1 MKERDSVLAHLKL
14 NEKVRSKD
22 DFEGEFVDEESFDNT
37 AKDYVEPEY
46 NHEFRY
52 CNKPPQEIDVLLAS
66 ETDPEELEA
75 LKIAR
80 RFWDMQ
86 KPSKP
91 EVESSGGLMDEV
103 ADNLMSDF

>member
-1 MKERDSVLAHLKL
+1 MKERDSVLAQLKL

-22 DFEGEFVDEESFDNT
+22 DFEGEFVNEGSFDNE

-52 CNKPPQEIDVLLAS
+52 CNKPPQEIDRLLTS
-66 ETDPEELEA
+66 ETDTAEIEA
-75 LKIAR
+75 LKVAR

-86 KPSKP
+86 KTSRP
-91 EVESSGGLMDEV
+91 ESESSGGLLDEV
-103 ADNLMSDF
+103 ANDLLTEP